1 MMFEDE
7 LNQINSLEK
16 FCLDNDYF
24 NNNTLINSLETYYH
38 VRFTYTSNYIEGF
51 TYDEDETYDLI
62 FNNKVADFKSPLET
76 GAVRGHDLSFKYMM
90 ELQDENYLEEED
102 ILKFHELLAGGL
114 ENNAVAGRYR
124 SNRVHIGGKEFI
136 SPDKVRGAMKKMIK
150 TLEEARD
157 NNFDPIML
165 ALRYHKDIVFIHP
178 FADGNGRVARL
189 AMNTILL
196 QNKYLPIDIHPDY
209 RQDYHRSIAE
219 TYTNSNAFFKFMLE
233 QAIMSYTFII
243 NKLNFS

>member
-1 MMFEDE
+1 MFANE
-7 LNQINSLEK
+7 LNNINRLIKYFLENNFFDKNVLIDSLER
-16 FCLDNDYF
+16 
-24 NNNTLINSLETYYH
+24 YYR
-38 VRFTYTSNYIEGF
+38 VRLTYTSNYIEGF

-62 FNNKVADFKSPLET
+62 FNNKAADFKLALET

-90 ELQDENYLEEED
+90 KLQNENYLEEED

-124 SNRVHIGGKEFI
+124 SNRVHIGGREFI
-136 SPDKVRGAMKKMIK
+136 SPDRVRMAMKKMFK
-150 TLEEARD
+150 NLEEARD
-157 NNFDPIML
+157 NDFSPILL
-165 ALRYHKDIVFIHP
+165 ALRYHKDLVFIHP

-209 RQDYHRSIAE
+209 RQDYHLSIAK
-219 TYTNSNAFFKFMLE
+219 TYTDSNAFFKFMLE
-233 QAIMSYTFII
+233 QAIVSYTFMI
-243 NKLNFS
+243 NKLNLS